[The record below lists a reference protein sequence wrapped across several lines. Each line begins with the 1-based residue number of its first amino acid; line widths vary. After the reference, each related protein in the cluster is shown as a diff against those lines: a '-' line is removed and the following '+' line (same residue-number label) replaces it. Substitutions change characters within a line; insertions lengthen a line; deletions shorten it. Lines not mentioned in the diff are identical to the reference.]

1 MAEQKNA
8 QKGTQ
13 QKTQQKVE
21 KKVPKKAP
29 KKVQTKEQSIINT
42 LTNKSLLKQGVYD
55 NTHAAFLILK
65 EVLQE
70 INTKYNNKLAESDQR
85 IKLKYYEN
93 EEFEAE
99 LKVAGDLL
107 IFTMHSNIF
116 QFNRE
121 HEIWKTKYVK
131 KNVLAGFSGI
141 ISVYN
146 FLSDSF
152 KYHRHED
159 MGYLIARI
167 FINKDNYFF
176 VQGKRQTGFNYTS
189 MGSKTINKK
198 ALTGIVEAAIQY
210 TLDFDLLVPPYDNVK
225 LATVGQIRQ
234 SISDSRLR
242 TGKRLGFQ
250 FRSDDIDN

>member
-1 MAEQKNA
+1 MA
-8 QKGTQ
+8 
-13 QKTQQKVE
+13 
-21 KKVPKKAP
+21 KKS
-29 KKVQTKEQSIINT
+29 KEIKIIET
-42 LTNKSLLKQGVYD
+42 LTNKSLLKQKVYD
-55 NTHAAFLILK
+55 NTYETFQMLK
-65 EVLQE
+65 VVLAE
-70 INTKYNNKLAESDQR
+70 INDKYNSKLADKDQR

-93 EEFEAE
+93 ENFEAE

-121 HEIWKTKYVK
+121 HEIWKTDYVK

-152 KYHRHED
+152 KYHRFDD

-167 FINKDNYFF
+167 FVNKDNYFF
-176 VQGKRQTGFNYTS
+176 VQGKRQSGFNYTS
-189 MGSKTINKK
+189 LGTQTISKAI
-198 ALTGIVEAAIQY
+198 LTEIIEAAIQY

-234 SISDSRLR
+234 SITDSKLR
-242 TGKRLGFQ
+242 TGKRLGYQ
-250 FRSDDIDN
+250 FLSDDIDK

>member
-1 MAEQKNA
+1 MAKNSKEQKNL
-8 QKGTQ
+8 
-13 QKTQQKVE
+13 
-21 KKVPKKAP
+21 
-29 KKVQTKEQSIINT
+29 ST
-42 LTNKSLLKQGVYD
+42 LTTKSQLKQQVYD
-55 NTHAAFLILK
+55 NTFSAFNMLK

-70 INTKYNNKLAESDQR
+70 IYQDYNVKLAENDNR

-93 EEFEAE
+93 EDFEAE

-107 IFTMHSNIF
+107 IFNMHTNIF

-121 HEIWKTKYVK
+121 HEIWKTDYVK

-152 KYHRHED
+152 KFDRRED
-159 MGYLIARI
+159 LGYLIARI
-167 FINKDNYFF
+167 FVNKDNFFF

-189 MGSKTINKK
+189 LGTKKISKDTLKE
-198 ALTGIVEAAIQY
+198 IVEAAINY
-210 TLDFDLLVPPYDNVK
+210 ALDFDLLVPPYDTVK

-234 SISDSRLR
+234 SINDSKQR

-250 FRSDDIDN
+250 FLADDIDK